1 MDRQNLS
8 DTEGELTRADRSWRS
23 EMTRAFGPDAV
34 LLHGFSS
41 AGQGAPGSKVRRAYE
56 ARQKA
61 IAAWRQ
67 ARHFAGDRLQEKA
80 A

>member
-8 DTEGELTRADRSWRS
+8 DTEGDLTRADRFWRT
-23 EMTRAFGPDAV
+23 EITRSFGPDGV

-41 AGQGAPGSKVRRAYE
+41 AGRGEPGSKVRRAYE
-56 ARQKA
+56 ARERA

-67 ARHFAGDRLQEKA
+67 ARHPARESLREKA